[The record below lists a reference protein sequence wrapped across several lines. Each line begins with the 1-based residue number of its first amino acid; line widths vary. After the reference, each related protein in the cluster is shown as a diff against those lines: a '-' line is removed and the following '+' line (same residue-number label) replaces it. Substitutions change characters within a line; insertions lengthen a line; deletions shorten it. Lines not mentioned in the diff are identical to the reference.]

1 MGRMIRILA
10 GAGVLVFLAAQALQ
24 AGEDRDAVSSKIRD
38 VWIKLDKTKNACDE
52 FDYFPDGGM
61 RIFACHLKSLT
72 YLEFLQEA
80 SGLIMFNQGPHKGI
94 RLKLDHRHQIGRYNP
109 DFVRW
114 MVEHLVPGAEDVS
127 LRKATQAHYDKYAK
141 PLATIF
147 YATWQKARKQPEC
160 FRREVER
167 YRSLMEQKKLPEM
180 YYERFFFWMNPDFCT
195 HADKGFEY
203 FYKHGFDGGYSGNV
217 VKTCIAFW
225 IRRTIDGTAD
235 EFYRGLLKLL
245 KTYDPGL
252 LEAGGP
258 APGKQ

>member
-1 MGRMIRILA
+1 MKRIVQLLA
-10 GAGVLVFLAAQALQ
+10 ISLVVSATQTTGAGQKP
-24 AGEDRDAVSSKIRD
+24 VSAKIRD
-38 VWIKLDKTKNACDE
+38 VWLKLHKTKNACEE
-52 FDYFPDGGM
+52 FDYFPGGGM

-72 YLEFLQEA
+72 SLPFLAEA
-80 SGLIMFNQGPHKGI
+80 SGLAVFNQVPHKGTM
-94 RLKLDHRHQIGRYNP
+94 LKLDHRFQFGHYNP

-114 MVEHLVPGAEDVS
+114 MVENLVPGAQDTS
-127 LRKATQAHYDKYAK
+127 LRKATQKHYNKYVK

-147 YATWQKARKQPEC
+147 YATWQKAQKEPEC

-167 YRSLMEQKKLPEM
+167 YRSLVEQKKLPEM
-180 YYERFFFWMNPDFCT
+180 YYERYFFWMNPDFCT

-225 IRRTIDGTAD
+225 MRRTIDGTAD
-235 EFYRGLLKLL
+235 EFYKGLHKLL

-252 LEAGGP
+252 LDDGP
-258 APGKQ
+258 EPKRH

>member
-1 MGRMIRILA
+1 MLMRRMIQLLALFLVVSATQTSPA
-10 GAGVLVFLAAQALQ
+10 GAG
-24 AGEDRDAVSSKIRD
+24 RDAVSAKIHD
-38 VWIKLDKTKNACDE
+38 VWLKLHKTKNACEE
-52 FDYFPDGGM
+52 FDYFPEGGM

-72 YLEFLQEA
+72 SLGFLQEA
-80 SGLIMFNQGPHKGI
+80 SGLPMFDQGPHQGI
-94 RLKLDHRHQIGRYNP
+94 QLKLDHRHQFGHYNP

-114 MVEHLVPGAEDVS
+114 MVEHLVPGAEDAS
-127 LRKATQAHYDKYAK
+127 LRKATQKHYDQYVK

-147 YATWQKARKQPEC
+147 YVTFQKAQKEPKC

-167 YRSLMEQKKLPEM
+167 YRSLIQQKKLPEM

-195 HADKGFEY
+195 HADQGFDY
-203 FYKHGFDGGYSGNV
+203 FYKHGFDGGHNGNV

-225 IRRTIDGTAD
+225 MRRTIDGTAD
-235 EFYRGLLKLL
+235 EFYQGLHKLL

-252 LEAGGP
+252 IKADAP